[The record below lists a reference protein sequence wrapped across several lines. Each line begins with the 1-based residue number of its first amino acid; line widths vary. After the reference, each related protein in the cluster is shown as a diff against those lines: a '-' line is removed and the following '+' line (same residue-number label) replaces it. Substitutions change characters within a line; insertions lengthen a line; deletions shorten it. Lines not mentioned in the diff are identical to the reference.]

1 MEQQEQRPVPQER
14 EYNPESKEAH
24 ERDPAHEAGKALER
38 AELVIKE
45 INTTAQ
51 RVKHIATH
59 AHQLA
64 AVLKQ
69 IRAQLQIAPPGSHDP
84 SVAEYDERV
93 AKLSMRAKQ
102 YATDVIAA
110 RPTLIADQEA
120 LLTSDP
126 QWGRVS
132 PQERHQEA
140 MRRVDDLLA
149 QIQIH

>member
-1 MEQQEQRPVPQER
+1 
-14 EYNPESKEAH
+14 
-24 ERDPAHEAGKALER
+24 
-38 AELVIKE
+38 
-45 INTTAQ
+45 
-51 RVKHIATH
+51 
-59 AHQLA
+59 
-64 AVLKQ
+64 
-69 IRAQLQIAPPGSHDP
+69 
-84 SVAEYDERV
+84 
-93 AKLSMRAKQ
+93 MRAKQ